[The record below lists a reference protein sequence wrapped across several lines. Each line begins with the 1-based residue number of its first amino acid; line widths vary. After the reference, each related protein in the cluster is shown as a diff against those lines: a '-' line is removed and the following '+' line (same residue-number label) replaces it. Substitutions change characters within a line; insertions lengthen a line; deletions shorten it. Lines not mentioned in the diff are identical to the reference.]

1 MREVESNGRHILK
14 VRYRLITI
22 LSPTGTQFQEVEPA
36 TGAFHKLFLADKPSG
51 RYRGE
56 DAPAISTGKVTRA
69 IGTNNQRSHVL
80 VFVIVVDTT
89 EERGQRPFV
98 KRIALDV
105 GGGVSDGVGYPRMI
119 HIGFH
124 RGQLLPFRHAVD
136 YRKVFARYG
145 LLKRL
150 AYQYIKEV
158 TVPIGKDVRD
168 CILLRNVMSQC

>member
-1 MREVESNGRHILK
+1 
-14 VRYRLITI
+14 
-22 LSPTGTQFQEVEPA
+22 
-36 TGAFHKLFLADKPSG
+36 
-51 RYRGE
+51 
-56 DAPAISTGKVTRA
+56 
-69 IGTNNQRSHVL
+69 
-80 VFVIVVDTT
+80 
-89 EERGQRPFV
+89 
-98 KRIALDV
+98 
-105 GGGVSDGVGYPRMI
+105 MI

-168 CILLRNVMSQC
+168 CILLRNVMSQCWALGHNIWGTSLVCSSLIGSGKWTVGAVGHTVTERTAPLKILNGFYLQIGSRVEAVCAVLVQPMRLLHHQNRIALFIVIHPARLLHVVVVEQFSFGIVHRQ